1 MAAAADENG
10 GWKFAQ
16 CFGDKGNQDEITEGR
31 SLVFV
36 VHYFAEGGGERRAG
50 TTPEEGGRRPPS
62 VAGFISFWV
71 GGKSQALANTLFFTS
86 YPQQTYTKKKPAD
99 IISTVEFDS
108 TGHYLAT
115 GDKGGRVVLFER
127 DETVTLF
134 VFLFYICVPTL
145 SSLCKFSSSPPLILG
160 LALLIPTLA
169 IRGPNKN
176 ILFFPRA

>member
-86 YPQQTYTKKKPAD
+86 YPQQTYTKKNQ
-99 IISTVEFDS
+99 
-108 TGHYLAT
+108 
-115 GDKGGRVVLFER
+115 
-127 DETVTLF
+127 
-134 VFLFYICVPTL
+134 PT
-145 SSLCKFSSSPPLILG
+145 SSPPSSLT
-160 LALLIPTLA
+160 AQVTTSQ
-169 IRGPNKN
+169 RVT
-176 ILFFPRA
+176 RAAVSSCLSVTRR